1 MTYVLYIKVRDNN
14 RVVSKSCHIAIGINA
29 DGDREMIGF
38 MIQDGESESTWANFF
53 DDLKNRGLKGTKL
66 IYF

>member
-1 MTYVLYIKVRDNN
+1 
-14 RVVSKSCHIAIGINA
+14 
-29 DGDREMIGF
+29 MIGF